1 MQNYDVV
8 IKAHPKDYY
17 KLPSVIDSLSH
28 LVPTF
33 DNIYLISPD
42 GFIPECNFSDKI
54 ISIKDEEVKPFIDKN
69 RFSYR
74 YNWAWVNLLSIT
86 QEFTKNDL
94 YFDVQS
100 DNIFINDIHLFN
112 EEGKPKLFRTS
123 VNMANNQEWAPY
135 FNFSR
140 AMFGI
145 EKVTYGSSFIIEFM
159 MYDKKKLLKL
169 YENYESKEKM
179 IEESYKNIS
188 NISYPA
194 DQEIYG
200 NLIETYFPEHYEIV
214 GPVETYMT
222 GKYSEHDE
230 LEELLQYIEEISIK
244 YPNALACS
252 YHTYWMPD
260 EQR

>member
-17 KLPSVIDSLSH
+17 KLPYVVDSLKH
-28 LVPTF
+28 LKPTF
-33 DNIYLISPD
+33 ENIYLVSPD
-42 GFIPECNFSDKI
+42 GFLPECNFSDKI
-54 ISIKDEEVKPFIDKN
+54 IAIKDEDVKPFIDKTK
-69 RFSYR
+69 FSYR

-86 QEFTKNDL
+86 QEFTKNNL

-100 DNIFINDIHLFN
+100 DNVFINDIDLFD
-112 EEGKPKLFRTS
+112 EEGKPKLFRTK

-140 AMFGI
+140 AMFGLGKATI
-145 EKVTYGSSFIIEFM
+145 GSSFIIEFM
-159 MYDKKKLLKL
+159 LYDKKKLSKL
-169 YENYESKEKM
+169 YENFESKQLM
-179 IEESYKNIS
+179 IEQAYKNVS
-188 NISYPA
+188 KSSYPA

-200 NLIETYFPEHYEIV
+200 NFIEINYPEDYNIV

-222 GKYSEHDE
+222 GKFSEYDE
-230 LEELLQYIEEISIK
+230 LEEFLQYIEEIRIK

-260 EQR
+260 E